1 MLDTSGLLRTI
12 RGTMNEP
19 AVRRNHAAP
28 IAALGSSVTLRRA
41 AGAGLFA
48 VLTAAGAQ
56 VSVPLPGTPVP
67 MTLQTLAVLLAG
79 VVLGPGWGI
88 ASMLLYL
95 LAGSVGYHVF
105 ALGRGEA
112 TVLLGPTGG
121 YLVGFVLAQPVLG
134 LLAARCVRLAGLKRR
149 LALAATL
156 LAGNAT
162 VFACGLAGLMIA
174 LGCTFRTAV
183 AVGLLP
189 FVPGLALKTAIATE
203 IAARLSAR
211 APGRAQR

>member
-1 MLDTSGLLRTI
+1 
-12 RGTMNEP
+12 MNEP
-19 AVRRNHAAP
+19 AVRTSQAARVAAP
-28 IAALGSSVTLRRA
+28 GSSVTLRRA

-48 VLTAAGAQ
+48 VLTALGAQ

-79 VVLGPGWGI
+79 VTLGPRWGSV
-88 ASMLLYL
+88 SMLLYL

-112 TVLLGPTGG
+112 TVLFGPTGG
-121 YLVGFVLAQPVLG
+121 YLAGFVLAQPVIG
-134 LLAARCVRLAGLKRR
+134 LLAARCTGLDGLRRR

-183 AVGLLP
+183 VLGLLP
-189 FVPGLALKTAIATE
+189 FVPGLVLKTALATE
-203 IAARLSAR
+203 IAARLKAR
-211 APGRAQR
+211 APRPAQP